1 MDTTDIVVPPVARVR
16 RTGVVNLDFGQ
27 RITVDSDDM
36 VREIYAQVE
45 QMKPKSDYHGNF
57 AAIVSL
63 TVTFLGEMEEDDSV
77 GP

>member
-1 MDTTDIVVPPVARVR
+1 MDTPDVVVPPVARVR
-16 RTGVVNLDFGQ
+16 RTGVVNLDYGQ

-36 VREIYAQVE
+36 VRELYKRVE
-45 QMKPKSDYHGNF
+45 QMKPKSDYHSNF

>member
-1 MDTTDIVVPPVARVR
+1 MDTPDIVAPPVARVR
-16 RTGVVNLDFGQ
+16 RTGVVNLDYGQ

-36 VREIYAQVE
+36 VRELYQRVE

-63 TVTFLGEMEEDDSV
+63 TVTFLGEMEAENAES
-77 GP
+77 